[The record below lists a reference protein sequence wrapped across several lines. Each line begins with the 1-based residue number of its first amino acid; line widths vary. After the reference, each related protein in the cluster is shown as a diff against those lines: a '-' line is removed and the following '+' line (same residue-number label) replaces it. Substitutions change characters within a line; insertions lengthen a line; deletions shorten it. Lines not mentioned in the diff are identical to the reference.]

1 MNNLLGVVRSKD
13 KVFIA
18 ILMITFASILA
29 LSIGAVTQATIDPH
43 IHTYTN
49 HIEHIGEGKFTFV
62 SVCSDENCPN
72 PVNVQ
77 NILSGITEDSDVYV
91 APTCCEDGM
100 KRYSFTYEGVTYT
113 LDEKIDKIS
122 HKYEGTA
129 VVNDG
134 KVSAVASCSNDGC
147 TKGDIV
153 IETMPEIEP
162 VSVVEATCHSPRRE
176 TYTFDYDGES
186 VTIVSTTEE
195 DVAHTLNG
203 VYVTEFQNA
212 DGTYKYGTDGLVV
225 VGTPVLLC
233 GQKTSGYYTCE
244 ECNKAIVAIISKGDH
259 NYVYNDKETVRPD
272 GNNNGIA
279 YVRCTNDECTDVITI
294 TLPKVV
300 EGNEGVTLVE
310 ANHLGKYRR
319 LAYYFENSEYGIVV
333 EFEIDI
339 VWDTHEY
346 VYVLDQM
353 KMPGYTSNGTAVVV
367 CKYADEGCT
376 VKKSFVLPKIEIGK
390 NAELVCEATEA
401 TPNIVHYY
409 VKSELYGDFDFDIT
423 VGNKLD
429 HDYHYTFEHDE
440 TGFVMVGKCNQ
451 PDCQTPVT
459 IDRELEI
466 DYVDTSTCYSLGQHI
481 WTCVY
486 KNGETYTIV
495 ETATEL
501 KPHNM
506 SYIADET
513 VKPDF
518 DKIGRAN
525 IRCLN
530 DGCTKYETL
539 DLPKLVIDSNAFI
552 VHTDANTGVKTIIY
566 SFKFPSTY
574 NFEPIT
580 IYYYVNAHVHNYQ
593 YKLEPNNGVFDL
605 VGRCSGWDCDQL
617 EVRIVD
623 VEVSY
628 MNTST
633 CTQFGESIWIHFADD
648 GASYTFAL
656 PSFELGDH
664 SYSYD
669 ESELVRPDFDNE
681 GTIVIR
687 CSNQGCSVEP
697 ISLTLPKMST
707 NKNLEIVSTDSETGI
722 MVVRYTFKSEP
733 NNFVFTFEFEQET
746 HVHNYSYELI
756 PSGNTF
762 NFVVSCNGVGC
773 DQPEIIYANVETAYE
788 NTSTCTQLGEE
799 IWSYEF
805 EDGNIYTY
813 TRPSINYAEHDI
825 SYYNDQTVNPDFDNE
840 GLLVGICANEE
851 CTYNPT
857 RVLPKV
863 SVGNTK
869 SVGYDSN
876 TKIRT
881 LKYTY
886 TYGTFVYEFELT
898 MFDDHIHEYTTTL
911 EPYDRKFDLITRCNS
926 LFCDSEMR
934 DSAVDAVLVEDYYS
948 CVEEGYQVWQ
958 YEKDGILY
966 ECTIIINIYGHF
978 MTMTYDEL
986 ADTTVI
992 PDFENGGSVLVYCD
1006 FCGEQ
1011 ISYVDLPKAQLN
1023 VNTFVIEETNEYVKY
1038 EYTYVYEGLL
1048 IISFDI
1054 VVTK

>member
-18 ILMITFASILA
+18 ILMITLASILA

-333 EFEIDI
+333 EFEINL

-346 VYVLDQM
+346 VCDLE
-353 KMPGYTSNGTAVVV
+353 KSEMPSYNSAGKLVIV
-367 CKYADEGCT
+367 CAYADEGCT
-376 VKKSFVLPKIEIGK
+376 FSRIITIPKVEIGK

-429 HDYHYTFEHDE
+429 HDYHYTFEHDNS
-440 TGFVMVGKCNQ
+440 GFVMIGKCNQ
-451 PDCQTPVT
+451 AGCKKPV
-459 IDRELEI
+459 IYDRNLKV

-495 ETATEL
+495 EAATEL
-501 KPHNM
+501 KSHNM
-506 SYIADET
+506 AYIASET

-518 DKIGRAN
+518 DNTGRAY

-580 IYYYVNAHVHNYQ
+580 IYYYVNAHVHNYD

-681 GTIVIR
+681 GWIA
-687 CSNQGCSVEP
+687 C
-697 ISLTLPKMST
+697 
-707 NKNLEIVSTDSETGI
+707 
-722 MVVRYTFKSEP
+722 
-733 NNFVFTFEFEQET
+733 
-746 HVHNYSYELI
+746 
-756 PSGNTF
+756 
-762 NFVVSCNGVGC
+762 
-773 DQPEIIYANVETAYE
+773 
-788 NTSTCTQLGEE
+788 TCTN
-799 IWSYEF
+799 
-805 EDGNIYTY
+805 ED
-813 TRPSINYAEHDI
+813 
-825 SYYNDQTVNPDFDNE
+825 
-840 GLLVGICANEE
+840 
-851 CTYNPT
+851 CTYSFS

-869 SVGYDSN
+869 SVGYDSS

-966 ECTIIINIYGHF
+966 ECTIRINIYGHF
-978 MTMTYDEL
+978 MNMTYDEL

-992 PDFENGGSVLVYCD
+992 PDFENGGSVLVYCG

-1023 VNTFVIEETNEYVKY
+1023 VNTIVVEETNEYVKY

>member
-1 MNNLLGVVRSKD
+1 
-13 KVFIA
+13 
-18 ILMITFASILA
+18 
-29 LSIGAVTQATIDPH
+29 
-43 IHTYTN
+43 
-49 HIEHIGEGKFTFV
+49 
-62 SVCSDENCPN
+62 
-72 PVNVQ
+72 
-77 NILSGITEDSDVYV
+77 
-91 APTCCEDGM
+91 
-100 KRYSFTYEGVTYT
+100 
-113 LDEKIDKIS
+113 
-122 HKYEGTA
+122 
-129 VVNDG
+129 
-134 KVSAVASCSNDGC
+134 
-147 TKGDIV
+147 
-153 IETMPEIEP
+153 
-162 VSVVEATCHSPRRE
+162 
-176 TYTFDYDGES
+176 
-186 VTIVSTTEE
+186 
-195 DVAHTLNG
+195 
-203 VYVTEFQNA
+203 
-212 DGTYKYGTDGLVV
+212 
-225 VGTPVLLC
+225 
-233 GQKTSGYYTCE
+233 
-244 ECNKAIVAIISKGDH
+244 
-259 NYVYNDKETVRPD
+259 
-272 GNNNGIA
+272 
-279 YVRCTNDECTDVITI
+279 
-294 TLPKVV
+294 
-300 EGNEGVTLVE
+300 
-310 ANHLGKYRR
+310 
-319 LAYYFENSEYGIVV
+319 
-333 EFEIDI
+333 
-339 VWDTHEY
+339 
-346 VYVLDQM
+346 
-353 KMPGYTSNGTAVVV
+353 
-367 CKYADEGCT
+367 
-376 VKKSFVLPKIEIGK
+376 
-390 NAELVCEATEA
+390 
-401 TPNIVHYY
+401 
-409 VKSELYGDFDFDIT
+409 
-423 VGNKLD
+423 
-429 HDYHYTFEHDE
+429 
-440 TGFVMVGKCNQ
+440 
-451 PDCQTPVT
+451 
-459 IDRELEI
+459 
-466 DYVDTSTCYSLGQHI
+466 LGQHI

-495 ETATEL
+495 EAATEL
-501 KPHNM
+501 KSHNM
-506 SYIADET
+506 AYIAAET

-518 DKIGRAN
+518 DNTGRAY

-580 IYYYVNAHVHNYQ
+580 IYYYVNAHVHNYD

-681 GTIVIR
+681 GWIA
-687 CSNQGCSVEP
+687 C
-697 ISLTLPKMST
+697 
-707 NKNLEIVSTDSETGI
+707 
-722 MVVRYTFKSEP
+722 
-733 NNFVFTFEFEQET
+733 
-746 HVHNYSYELI
+746 
-756 PSGNTF
+756 
-762 NFVVSCNGVGC
+762 
-773 DQPEIIYANVETAYE
+773 
-788 NTSTCTQLGEE
+788 TCTN
-799 IWSYEF
+799 
-805 EDGNIYTY
+805 ED
-813 TRPSINYAEHDI
+813 
-825 SYYNDQTVNPDFDNE
+825 
-840 GLLVGICANEE
+840 
-851 CTYNPT
+851 CTYSFS

-869 SVGYDSN
+869 SVGYDSS

-966 ECTIIINIYGHF
+966 ECTIRINIYGHF
-978 MTMTYDEL
+978 MTMTYDEH

-1023 VNTFVIEETNEYVKY
+1023 VNTIVVEETNEYVKY